1 MTTADE
7 PTEPTV
13 PITPTAPAEA
23 TESVVEKA
31 RSSTQRASDVVLV
44 AVPVAY
50 VPHVARLLAGL
61 DAESKP
67 RPAPR
72 GPLRPRTEPQATPW
86 PVEELRRLSNGRSLT
101 HRTVVR
107 VLDALARR
115 PGELLSGQELAG
127 AAGTTR
133 EKLVGAFAGL
143 TRLLKAHYDFPSLG
157 MPFTRVPGGPEGR
170 PPEMYYRIDDEQ
182 ARRWRR
188 ARGHAAD

>member
-7 PTEPTV
+7 PTEPT
-13 PITPTAPAEA
+13 TPTGPAEP
-23 TESVVEKA
+23 TEPVAEEA
-31 RSSTQRASDVVLV
+31 RSSAERDSDVVLV

-50 VPHVARLLAGL
+50 VPHVARLLAEL

-72 GPLRPRTEPQATPW
+72 GPLRPRAEPQAIPW
-86 PVEELRRLSNGRSLT
+86 PVGELRRLSNGRSLT
-101 HRTVVR
+101 HRTVVQ

-143 TRLLKAHYDFPSLG
+143 TRLLKAHYDFSSLG
-157 MPFTRVPGGPEGR
+157 LPFTRVPGGPEGR
-170 PPEMYYRIDDEQ
+170 PPEMYYRIDEEQ

-188 ARGHAAD
+188 ARGHFTD